1 MFIIG
6 FIKTLLSGVFDSF
19 YSVFIK
25 TNITDIPFEE
35 RESSTKR
42 VMKSIIFLLI
52 TAFILLLLY
61 TIKSLTIKLDSK
73 NSIIANQV
81 AIVRECRSDESVEN
95 IPKIK

>member
-6 FIKTLLSGVFDSF
+6 FIKTLLSGIFDSF

-25 TNITDIPFEE
+25 TNITDMPFEE

-42 VMKSIIFLLI
+42 VMRSIMFVVIVS
-52 TAFILLLLY
+52 FILLLLY
-61 TIKSLTIKLDSK
+61 TIKSLTIKLDTK
-73 NSIIANQV
+73 NDTIAQQV
-81 AIVRECRSDESVEN
+81 AILREFRLEDKLEK

>member
-6 FIKTLLSGVFDSF
+6 FIKTLLSGIFDSF

-25 TNITDIPFEE
+25 TNITDMPFEE

-42 VMKSIIFLLI
+42 VMRSIVFVII
-52 TAFILLLLY
+52 VSFILLLLY
-61 TIKSLTIKLDSK
+61 TIKSLTIKLDTK
-73 NSIIANQV
+73 NDTIAQQV
-81 AIVRECRSDESVEN
+81 AILREFRLEDRLEK